1 MPQTRQHIQ
10 GNTEH
15 FRQRHSSALDAG
27 VRLTRESIERFIDV
41 CETRG
46 RVEGTLERWREQ
58 LVEEGYASSTIN
70 SFLSVNNAYLDFVG
84 HREYQLAS
92 QLKSETELQPELT
105 RAEYLRQSNC

>member
-27 VRLTRESIERFIDV
+27 VRLTRESIERFIDA

-46 RVEGTLERWREQ
+46 RVEGTLKWYR
-58 LVEEGYASSTIN
+58 
-70 SFLSVNNAYLDFVG
+70 
-84 HREYQLAS
+84 
-92 QLKSETELQPELT
+92 
-105 RAEYLRQSNC
+105 

>member
-27 VRLTRESIERFIDV
+27 VWLTRESIERFIDA

-46 RVEGTLERWREQ
+46 RVEGTLKW
-58 LVEEGYASSTIN
+58 Y
-70 SFLSVNNAYLDFVG
+70 
-84 HREYQLAS
+84 
-92 QLKSETELQPELT
+92 
-105 RAEYLRQSNC
+105 RQSLNRLYNDLPEDKTIRRGPWSAGGSSWWRRGTPPAPSTASCR

>member
-46 RVEGTLERWREQ
+46 RVEGTLKW
-58 LVEEGYASSTIN
+58 Y
-70 SFLSVNNAYLDFVG
+70 
-84 HREYQLAS
+84 
-92 QLKSETELQPELT
+92 
-105 RAEYLRQSNC
+105 RQSLNRLYDDLPEGAVGGGWIRLQHHQQLPVGE

>member
-27 VRLTRESIERFIDV
+27 VRLTRESIERFIDA

-46 RVEGTLERWREQ
+46 RVEGTLKWYRQSLNRLYDDLPEDKTIRRGTLERWRDRK
-58 LVEEGYASSTIN
+58 
-70 SFLSVNNAYLDFVG
+70 SVV
-84 HREYQLAS
+84 
-92 QLKSETELQPELT
+92 
-105 RAEYLRQSNC
+105 